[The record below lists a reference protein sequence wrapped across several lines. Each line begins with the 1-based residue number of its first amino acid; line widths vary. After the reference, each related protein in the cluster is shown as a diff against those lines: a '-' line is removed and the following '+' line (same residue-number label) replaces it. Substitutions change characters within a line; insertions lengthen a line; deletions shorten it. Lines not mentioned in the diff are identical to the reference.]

1 MKDFLKRYY
10 KELILIFFYIAIA
23 CAAYICGFDS
33 MWHLWYVDLVT
44 GLAILALG
52 VTVGFIYISSLEKEN
67 KKKEEK
73 VTEEANKEDNN
84 LEA

>member
-23 CAAYICGFDS
+23 CAAYICWFDS
-33 MWHLWYVDLVT
+33 LWHLWYVDLIT
-44 GLAILALG
+44 GVVILAVG
-52 VTVGFIYISSLEKEN
+52 AIVGFIYIESIERAR
-67 KKKEEK
+67 KKEEK